1 MSELVSAFK
10 CIIENKVEP
19 LAEADRQEAYTI
31 LVEEPFSEFLD
42 YLEYVGSIDKDIKD
56 FLSFDMFLY
65 EVDDNGNYLNY
76 YEEDFDKRNEL
87 IEVVF
92 DGQVDKYAENYKDE
106 G

>member
-1 MSELVSAFK
+1 MTELVSAFK
-10 CIIENKVEP
+10 CILNNQVEP

-31 LVEEPFSEFLD
+31 LVEESLDDFLGYLEDKGSINKRIREFLG
-42 YLEYVGSIDKDIKD
+42 LEI
-56 FLSFDMFLY
+56 FLY

-87 IEVVF
+87 IEKVF
-92 DGQVDKYAENYKDE
+92 DGQVDEYAENYE

>member
-1 MSELVSAFK
+1 MFNSKTDIGSIK
-10 CIIENKVEP
+10 SVEP

-31 LVEEPFSEFLD
+31 LVEKSLDDFLD
-42 YLEYVGSIDKDIKD
+42 YLKDKGSISKSIRE
-56 FLSFDMFLY
+56 FLGLDMFLY
-65 EVDDNGNYLNY
+65 EVDETGYYLNY

-92 DGQVDKYAENYKDE
+92 DGEVDKYAENYE

>member
-10 CIIENKVEP
+10 CILKNKVEP

-42 YLEYVGSIDKDIKD
+42 YLENKGSIDKNIKD
-56 FLSFDMFLY
+56 FLSLDMYLY
-65 EVDDNGNYLNY
+65 EVNEKGNYINY

-92 DGQVDKYAENYKDE
+92 DGTVDEYGENYK

>member
-10 CIIENKVEP
+10 CILKNQVEP
-19 LAEADRQEAYTI
+19 LVEVDRQEAYNI
-31 LVEEPFSEFLD
+31 LVEESLDDFLGYLEDKGSINKRIREFLG
-42 YLEYVGSIDKDIKD
+42 LE
-56 FLSFDMFLY
+56 LFLY
-65 EVDDNGNYLNY
+65 EIDDNGNYLNY

-92 DGQVDKYAENYKDE
+92 DGQVDKYAENYE

>member
-10 CIIENKVEP
+10 CILKNKVEP

-42 YLEYVGSIDKDIKD
+42 YLEDKGSMDKIIKD
-56 FLSFDMFLY
+56 FLSLDMYLY
-65 EVDDNGNYLNY
+65 EINEKGYYLGY

-87 IEVVF
+87 IEVAF
-92 DGQVDKYAENYKDE
+92 DGQVDKYAENYE

>member
-10 CIIENKVEP
+10 CILNHNVES

-31 LVEEPFSEFLD
+31 LVEEPLDDFLG
-42 YLEYVGSIDKDIKD
+42 YLEDKGSINKSIRE

-65 EVDDNGNYLNY
+65 EVDETGYYLNY

-92 DGQVDKYAENYKDE
+92 DGQVDKYAENYE